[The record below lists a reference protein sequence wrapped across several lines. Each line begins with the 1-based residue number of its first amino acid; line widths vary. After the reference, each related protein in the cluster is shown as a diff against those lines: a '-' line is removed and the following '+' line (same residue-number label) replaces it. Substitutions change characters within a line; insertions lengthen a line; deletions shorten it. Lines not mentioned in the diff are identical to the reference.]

1 MKNKYLLHAL
11 YKLGLGLLLTLTVSA
26 AEPTTPGNRVPL
38 PHPPPAKMTIAAT
51 QSCVEP
57 IATIRR
63 FHGQYLKHQRDETMH
78 RGIRTSKYNLVEC
91 INCHVTPNSEGK
103 YPNINT
109 SEHFCGSCHNY
120 AAVTIDCFQCHASV
134 PEMAPSPSQTKVNKL
149 TPEAL
154 GTSSTTQ
161 P

>member
-1 MKNKYLLHAL
+1 MKIKYMLHVL
-11 YKLGLGLLLTLTVSA
+11 YKLGVGLLLTLTVN
-26 AEPTTPGNRVPL
+26 AEETSTQASRIPL
-38 PHPPPAKMTIAAT
+38 PHPPLAKMTVEAT

-78 RGIRTSKYNLVEC
+78 WGIRSSKYNLVEC
-91 INCHVTPNSEGK
+91 ISCHVTPNSEGK
-103 YPNINT
+103 YPGINT

-134 PEMAPSPSQTKVNKL
+134 PET
-149 TPEAL
+149 AL
-154 GTSSTTQ
+154 SGVDVHQ
-161 P
+161 